1 MKNTLFFSSIALLL
15 VGCAT
20 TGTGGPVSIGPDMYM
35 IGGQGNFFDLA
46 GSTTK
51 ARFYKEA
58 GDFCTSKGKQILPI
72 NSSAKDAGNGQYA
85 TAEVQFYCLA
95 PNDPRLTK

>member
-1 MKNTLFFSSIALLL
+1 MKKSLFFIAVAIALA
-15 VGCAT
+15 GCAT
-20 TGTGGPVSIGPDMYM
+20 TGTNGAVLIGPDMYM

-58 GDFCTSKGKQILPI
+58 GDFCASKGRQILPI
-72 NSSAKDAGNGQYA
+72 SSTAKDAGSGQYA
-85 TAEVQFYCLA
+85 TAEVQFYCLL
-95 PNDPRLTK
+95 PSDPRLTK